1 MKKIIIKIISS
12 VLVFA
17 MTAVFIANLAPYNTF
32 ETEAAN
38 ITQADIQK
46 LKDKIAANDAKIKQT
61 NDKINKLSGDISN
74 YLKTVEEL
82 QTKIANLESN
92 IFDTKTLIEKYE
104 QLIDETEDK
113 IYERENQINSKYDDF
128 LEIIKKNFEEG
139 NKSYLEIL
147 FDSEG
152 LSDFLSRADRLGA
165 IITYEQ
171 TVLSNLEKEIE
182 GLKDLTVTLENAKKE
197 TVELGAYQASA
208 ENELQKS
215 LNEAES
221 QLKKLQSDK
230 AALEKVQKQ
239 AAADDKTLDKQLEE
253 MLKKYQEQQAA
264 EANAKLLWPVDAKY
278 RRISSKYGW
287 RNLWGEKDFHLGIDI
302 VGARKGEI
310 AGANVYASA
319 AGTVIT
325 AKYHNSYG
333 YYILIDHG
341 NTISTLY
348 AHCSKLLVKAG
359 QKVSRGQ
366 VIAYVGLTGNTS
378 GYHLHYE
385 VRKNGSTTD
394 PLAKNGNSKE
404 SWLVMLNSG
413 SYVDPIKNG
422 LLTFD

>member
-1 MKKIIIKIISS
+1 MKKLTLKIISS

-17 MTAVFIANLAPYNTF
+17 MSAIFMANLVPYNTL

-46 LKDKIAANDAKIKQT
+46 LKDKIAANDEKIKQT
-61 NDKINKLSGDISN
+61 NDKINKLSGDITN

-82 QTKIANLESN
+82 QNKISNLESN
-92 IFDTKTLIEKYE
+92 ISDTKTLIAKYE
-104 QLIDETEDK
+104 VLISETEDK
-113 IYERENQINSKYDDF
+113 IFEKENQINAKYDDF
-128 LEIIKKNFEEG
+128 LDIIRKNFEEG
-139 NKSYLEIL
+139 SKSYLEIL

-171 TVLSNLEKEIE
+171 TVLSSLEKEIE
-182 GLKDLTVTLENAKKE
+182 GLRDLTVTLENAKND
-197 TVELGAYQASA
+197 TVELGKYQSSA
-208 ENELQKS
+208 EDELQKS
-215 LNEAES
+215 LTEA
-221 QLKKLQSDK
+221 QTQLNRLQKDQAALKK
-230 AALEKVQKQ
+230 VQQQ
-239 AAADDKTLDKQLEE
+239 AAADDKTLDKQLSE

-278 RRISSKYGW
+278 RRISSPYGW
-287 RNLWGEKDFHLGIDI
+287 RWLWGEKDFHLGIDI
-302 VGARKGEI
+302 VGARRGEI

-319 AGTVIT
+319 AGTVVT

-333 YYILIDHG
+333 YYVLIDHG

-366 VIAYVGLTGNTS
+366 VIGYVGLTGNTS

-404 SWLVMLNSG
+404 SWLVILNNG

-422 LLTFD
+422 LLTID

>member
-1 MKKIIIKIISS
+1 MENIMAKQI
-12 VLVFA
+12 
-17 MTAVFIANLAPYNTF
+17 F
-32 ETEAAN
+32 ET
-38 ITQADIQK
+38 
-46 LKDKIAANDAKIKQT
+46 
-61 NDKINKLSGDISN
+61 
-74 YLKTVEEL
+74 
-82 QTKIANLESN
+82 LEG
-92 IFDTKTLIEKYE
+92 K
-104 QLIDETEDK
+104 
-113 IYERENQINSKYDDF
+113 
-128 LEIIKKNFEEG
+128 
-139 NKSYLEIL
+139 
-147 FDSEG
+147 
-152 LSDFLSRADRLGA
+152 
-165 IITYEQ
+165 
-171 TVLSNLEKEIE
+171 
-182 GLKDLTVTLENAKKE
+182 
-197 TVELGAYQASA
+197 
-208 ENELQKS
+208 
-215 LNEAES
+215 
-221 QLKKLQSDK
+221 KKLQDELSWRKGPERNRIKEAIAVAKGFGDLSENSEYDE
-230 AALEKVQKQ
+230 ARESQ
-239 AAADDKTLDKQLEE
+239 AKNEHRITELEE